1 MIESRQ
7 HVRAVFVSSG
17 GVTQEQ
23 LKLRGDV
30 RRLWRLEASLQTM
43 MFTLKIS
50 FQDKQPEFILQQRC
64 ESGDEGGGGRG
75 GKTECVCV
83 CVSGWVRA
91 AVMGRI
97 MARPGG
103 RGGGGRV
110 KTTWAWGRR
119 RAVQARWKLLGLHST
134 RGRGAPLIPMLRPN
148 SLRLNSQLCGSWS
161 EWRSSW
167 GRRARRW
174 RLLK

>member
-64 ESGDEGGGGRG
+64 ESGDEGGGEEVA
-75 GKTECVCV
+75 KLSVFVCVWVAECVQRWWGGLWHDRVAEGEVGELKQPELEEEEGQCRLAGSSWGCTALGGGALLWFLCCGPTV
-83 CVSGWVRA
+83 CVSTVNSAEAGASEGV
-91 AVMGRI
+91 
-97 MARPGG
+97 PGG
-103 RGGGGRV
+103 EEPDD
-110 KTTWAWGRR
+110 
-119 RAVQARWKLLGLHST
+119 
-134 RGRGAPLIPMLRPN
+134 GA
-148 SLRLNSQLCGSWS
+148 C
-161 EWRSSW
+161 
-167 GRRARRW
+167 
-174 RLLK
+174 